1 MKGSIIY
8 PNGSFKNR
16 IYLNSKM
23 IRSVIKD
30 SSNGDASRSNTSRL
44 KKSLINSN
52 EYSRLRHGRTN
63 TTYNLSSN

>member
-1 MKGSIIY
+1 
-8 PNGSFKNR
+8 
-16 IYLNSKM
+16 M

-52 EYSRLRHGRTN
+52 EYSRLRHGRAN